1 MQRNRKKKATSR
13 SCIEING
20 GERETLHRYLVRS
33 TITNAPSGL
42 FKRHTRNKSTG
53 APTET
58 TSSFLLQNL
67 PKKARKI
74 EEKEE
79 NPMMVFPMRQIL
91 ARKLSELRLRQTAIR
106 REERERER
114 ETREELGYGPCAHS
128 NALSL
133 LLLLN
138 DLIFYLPRTSNGDHI
153 IIYHGRQCTEIR
165 HVSIRLDITS
175 PSIQSSFLCPHTT
188 GPTGHLPG
196 CSKSS
201 LPTCNSN
208 RRQQITRFEDRTG

>member
-1 MQRNRKKKATSR
+1 M
-13 SCIEING
+13 
-20 GERETLHRYLVRS
+20 L
-33 TITNAPSGL
+33 PGL
-42 FKRHTRNKSTG
+42 FKRHTRNKSTR

-74 EEKEE
+74 EEKEG
-79 NPMMVFPMRQIL
+79 NPMMVFPMR
-91 ARKLSELRLRQTAIR
+91 RKFLRADSPNSTFAKQKSVEKR
-106 REERERER
+106 ERERER
-114 ETREELGYGPCAHS
+114 ETLEELGYGPCAHS

-153 IIYHGRQCTEIR
+153 LIYQGRQCTEIR

-188 GPTGHLPG
+188 GPTGHLPD

-201 LPTCNSN
+201 LPTCNSY
-208 RRQQITRFEDRTG
+208 RRLWITRFEDRTGLNRDTCECRPRREEAFFCSQEYPR